1 MEIVHMAEDRILF
14 RGPQGEVALSRHDEI
29 GWKLA
34 MLLEAECD
42 SPSPSAVAPTYG
54 YGKQRYYQLRCAF
67 IESGCVALASRKR
80 GPKGNYR
87 RDPERVHQIIRYRF
101 LDPQASAEVIAQK
114 LRQDGLPISIRSVY
128 RVIEHYG
135 LQKKGSINVAP
146 RPRR

>member
-1 MEIVHMAEDRILF
+1 MQIVHTAEDRIVF
-14 RGPQGEVALSRHDEI
+14 RGARGEVVLDRHDEI

-34 MLLEAECD
+34 MVLEAECD
-42 SPSPSAVAPTYG
+42 STSPSAVAATYG
-54 YGKQRYYQLRCAF
+54 YGKQRYYQLRTALRQ
-67 IESGCVALASRKR
+67 SGCAALASRKR

-87 RDPERVHQIIRYRF
+87 RDPERIRQIIRYRF
-101 LDPQASAEVIAQK
+101 LDPDAGAEVIAQK